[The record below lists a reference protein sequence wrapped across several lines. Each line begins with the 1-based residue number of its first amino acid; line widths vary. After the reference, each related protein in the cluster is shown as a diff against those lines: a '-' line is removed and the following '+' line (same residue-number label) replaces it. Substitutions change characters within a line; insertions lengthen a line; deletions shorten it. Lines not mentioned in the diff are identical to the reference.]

1 MGKKGRKA
9 GVKKKKEIFFNF
21 VSLRKNLTEK
31 QKDKLINFYR
41 RHRETFKELQKNLF
55 ELNKKFDTLET
66 EWKNFQLDVFNNED
80 NNKNNE
86 NEIDFI
92 LNQNQIDDLFANE
105 LANEENNNNNN
116 NNKNMNNIN
125 NNNNV
130 NNENNNNNN
139 ENNNKN
145 EIKEEEFDISNNLE
159 ELRKTFEMK

>member
-21 VSLRKNLTEK
+21 VSLRKNLSEK
-31 QKDKLINFYR
+31 QKDKLIIFYR

-66 EWKNFQLDVFNNED
+66 EWKNFQMDVFNHED
-80 NNKNNE
+80 IKNNNNE

-105 LANEENNNNNN
+105 FSNDNNNNLNN
-116 NNKNMNNIN
+116 NIKDNNKKNIDNNEN
-125 NNNNV
+125 KNNV
-130 NNENNNNNN
+130 NI
-139 ENNNKN
+139 KQ

>member
-66 EWKNFQLDVFNNED
+66 EWKNFQLDVFNND
-80 NNKNNE
+80 DIKNNKNE
-86 NEIDFI
+86 NDIDFI

-105 LANEENNNNNN
+105 FSNDNNNNNN
-116 NNKNMNNIN
+116 L
-125 NNNNV
+125 
-130 NNENNNNNN
+130 NNNNNN
-139 ENNNKN
+139 IEKKNNIDTKNIENNNVN
-145 EIKEEEFDISNNLE
+145 IKKDIQEEEFDISNNLE

>member
-21 VSLRKNLTEK
+21 VSLRKNLSEK
-31 QKDKLINFYR
+31 QKDKLIIFYR

-66 EWKNFQLDVFNNED
+66 EWKNFQMDVFNHED
-80 NNKNNE
+80 IKNNNNE

-105 LANEENNNNNN
+105 FSNDNNNNLNN
-116 NNKNMNNIN
+116 NIKD
-125 NNNNV
+125 
-130 NNENNNNNN
+130 
-139 ENNNKN
+139 NNKKN
-145 EIKEEEFDISNNLE
+145 IDNNQN
-159 ELRKTFEMK
+159 KIM

>member
-21 VSLRKNLTEK
+21 VSLRKNLSEK
-31 QKDKLINFYR
+31 QKDKLIIFYR

-80 NNKNNE
+80 IKNNNNE
-86 NEIDFI
+86 NDIDFI

-105 LANEENNNNNN
+105 FSNDNNNNLNNNN
-116 NNKNMNNIN
+116 NNKDNNKNNID
-125 NNNNV
+125 
-130 NNENNNNNN
+130 
-139 ENNNKN
+139 NNNKN
-145 EIKEEEFDISNNLE
+145 NINIKQEIKEEEFDISNNLE

>member
-21 VSLRKNLTEK
+21 VSLRKNLSEK
-31 QKDKLINFYR
+31 QKDKLIIFYR

-66 EWKNFQLDVFNNED
+66 EWKNFQMDVFNHED
-80 NNKNNE
+80 IKNNNNE

-105 LANEENNNNNN
+105 FSNDNNNNLNN
-116 NNKNMNNIN
+116 NIKDNNKKNIDNNQN
-125 NNNNV
+125 KNNV
-130 NNENNNNNN
+130 NI
-139 ENNNKN
+139 KQ

>member
-1 MGKKGRKA
+1 MAKKGRKA

-21 VSLRKNLTEK
+21 VSLRKNLTDK
-31 QKDKLINFYR
+31 QKDKLINFYK

>member
-21 VSLRKNLTEK
+21 VSLRKNLSEK
-31 QKDKLINFYR
+31 QKDKLIIFYR

-80 NNKNNE
+80 IKNNNNE
-86 NEIDFI
+86 NDIDFI

-105 LANEENNNNNN
+105 FSNDNNNNLNN
-116 NNKNMNNIN
+116 HIKDNNKNNIDNNNIENKNNIN
-125 NNNNV
+125 I
-130 NNENNNNNN
+130 
-139 ENNNKN
+139 KQ